1 MFVKVSSIQS
11 AEKESSVLE
20 TSNRL
25 RNILHSA
32 IIMPSTAH
40 KSTFLQMYT
49 TPVTA
54 LPPIFIQFVFKW
66 KPAKNLHKFS
76 GKIYKLSQNKRYCF
90 KCY

>member
-1 MFVKVSSIQS
+1 MIVKVSSIQS
-11 AEKESSVLE
+11 AEKESSILE

-32 IIMPSTAH
+32 IIIMPSTAH

-54 LPPIFIQFVFKW
+54 LPPIFIKFDN
-66 KPAKNLHKFS
+66 NLRYISF
-76 GKIYKLSQNKRYCF
+76 QNKTLICTKFQLDRML
-90 KCY
+90 KCH